1 MSNSSIGKDLI
12 RRTLLKSTVP
22 LLTCATGLS
31 AQAGSIVSP
40 VFGSRARSES
50 VLMSALEPDAR
61 LGFLVRLCRY
71 PESGVTWAW
80 AQVFDRHQVYS
91 FTDPSWVATRDAT
104 AVEGDR
110 VQYVSAQGEA
120 FIAFER
126 LGSRAAPGSASM
138 RLNLGLHLN
147 PFAPD
152 GPGRVPVTIEAGFQ
166 PHSSADGLLDGRSEI
181 KGKVNA
187 RIVIAGRARALVA
200 QGHFHEQQQETPRFV
215 DPFVYFSGWG
225 DRINFTLILG
235 VPSSGNGA
243 ASSGGIVF
251 QDGKPRRS
259 TGFSI
264 EPPSASRR
272 FSVKLDDGTVLE
284 GRADARYVYGQR
296 IYGAWRPSRIV
307 TGTFAGRRMTGM
319 LNDWL
324 PDRLPYIPSSSDAA
338 TPSP

>member
-1 MSNSSIGKDLI
+1 MSNTSIGRDLK
-12 RRTLLKSTVP
+12 RRTLLKSAVP
-22 LLTCATGLS
+22 LLACAAGLPL
-31 AQAGSIVSP
+31 QAGAVVNP
-40 VFGSRARSES
+40 PFGSRARSES
-50 VLMSALEPDAR
+50 VLMAAFAPDAR

-71 PESGVTWAW
+71 PGSGVTWAW
-80 AQVFDRHQVYS
+80 SQVFDRHQVYS
-91 FTDPSWVATRDAT
+91 FTDPAWGATRDAT
-104 AVEGDR
+104 SVEADR
-110 VQYVSAQGEA
+110 VQYASAQGGA

-138 RLNLGLHLN
+138 RLNLGLHRN

-166 PHSSADGLLDGRSEI
+166 PHSSADGIIDGRSEI

-187 RIVIAGRARALVA
+187 RIVIAGRARTLVA

-225 DRINFTLILG
+225 ERINFTLILG
-235 VPSSGNGA
+235 VPSAGNGA

-296 IYGAWRPSRIV
+296 IYGAWRPSSILN
-307 TGTFAGRRMTGM
+307 GMCAYRRMTGM
-319 LNDWL
+319 INAWL
-324 PDRLPYIPSSSDAA
+324 PDRLPYIPSSPGAA

>member
-1 MSNSSIGKDLI
+1 MSDSPIGMNLK
-12 RRTLLKSTVP
+12 RRSVLQSAVP
-22 LLTCATGLS
+22 LLVCAAGLP
-31 AQAGSIVSP
+31 AQASSVVTP
-40 VFGSRARSES
+40 PFGSRARSES
-50 VLMSALEPDAR
+50 VLMAAFAPDAR

-91 FTDPSWVATRDAT
+91 FTDPAWRATRDAT
-104 AVEGDR
+104 AVEADR
-110 VQYVSAQGEA
+110 VTYASAQGEA

-126 LGSRAAPGSASM
+126 LGSRASPASAAM
-138 RLNLGLHLN
+138 RLNVGLHRN

-152 GPGRVPVTIEAGFQ
+152 GQGTVPVTIEAAFQ

-181 KGKVNA
+181 KGQVNA
-187 RIVIAGRARALVA
+187 RIVVAGGERKLVA

-215 DPFVYFSGWG
+215 DPFIYFSGWG
-225 DRINFTLILG
+225 ERINFTLILG

-259 TGFSI
+259 TGLSI

-272 FSVKLDDGTVLE
+272 FSVKLDDGTALE

-296 IYGAWRPSRIV
+296 IYRAWRSSSIV

-324 PDRLPYIPSSSDAA
+324 PARIPYIPASPGAHA
-338 TPSP
+338 PSP